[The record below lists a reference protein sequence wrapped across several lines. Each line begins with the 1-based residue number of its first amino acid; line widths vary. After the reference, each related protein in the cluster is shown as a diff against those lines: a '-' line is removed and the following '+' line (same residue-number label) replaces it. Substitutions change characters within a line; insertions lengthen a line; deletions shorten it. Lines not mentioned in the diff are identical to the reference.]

1 MKSKSKDDAITAGV
15 NVDNVQHTMNRR
27 LFSHDYHA
35 VGTYML
41 TQVVEG
47 RILTI
52 FISLSE

>member
-1 MKSKSKDDAITAGV
+1 MKSKDDAITAGV